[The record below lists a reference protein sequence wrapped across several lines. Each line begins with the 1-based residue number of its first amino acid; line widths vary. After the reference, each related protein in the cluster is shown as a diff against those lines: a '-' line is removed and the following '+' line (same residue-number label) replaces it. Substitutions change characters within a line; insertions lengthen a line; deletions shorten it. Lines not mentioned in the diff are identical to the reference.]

1 MTDKTSNRVSGLE
14 RHLQTVLVM
23 AVVAM
28 LGWAGNKASVGL
40 ETLTRL
46 EERIE
51 VLKVGLDKLD
61 GTESKLQEL
70 TYRVQSIERQLEV
83 RYDRA
88 NH

>member
-1 MTDKTSNRVSGLE
+1 MTDKSGGRVSGFE

-28 LGWAGNKASVGL
+28 LGWAGNKASDGL

-46 EERIE
+46 EERVE
-51 VLKVGLDKLD
+51 VLKVGLDRLG
-61 GTESKLQEL
+61 GTESKLQRL
-70 TYRVQSIERQLEV
+70 DIRVQSLERRLED

-88 NH
+88 ND